1 MRMSEPA
8 PTDARPRVV
17 IVHNFLSAYRVE
29 LFTELARR
37 FDLDVWLLGDVASVR
52 EWRDTAPADAF
63 RRRVLPR
70 VTLPLGSRYNA
81 LLLNP
86 TLSRELRRARP
97 DCLIVCGWDTP
108 GAFAAAR
115 AARKAGI
122 PLVVWSGSTAA
133 EDSFL
138 RRVTLPLV
146 RRHVALADA
155 WLAYGTRARDYL
167 ASLGADPDRTFLAW
181 NTVDLD
187 FFARRSK
194 LYPVERK
201 ALRDRLDIRTP
212 DLVLYCGNLLALKG
226 LDDLLQG
233 FAQCLPRL
241 PGLTLVLA
249 GSGRERRRF
258 ETLAKQLGISDNVR
272 FAGYVPREELPAW
285 YGLADLLVL
294 PSRSE
299 VWGLVINEAL
309 ACGVPAA
316 ASTAAGAT
324 ADLVRDGENGYV
336 FPPRDPAVIAAVF
349 DRHFALSPGERAVM
363 RERARASIAPFTVAC
378 TADAF
383 EESVRTARGRR

>member
-1 MRMSEPA
+1 
-8 PTDARPRVV
+8 VV

-37 FDLDVWLLGDVASVR
+37 FDLDVWLLGDVASLR

-86 TLSRELRRARP
+86 TLTRELRRARP
-97 DCLIVCGWDTP
+97 DCLVVCGWDTP

-115 AARKAGI
+115 AARRAGI

-133 EDSFL
+133 EESLL
-138 RRVTLPLV
+138 RRATLPMV

-167 ASLGADPDRTFLAW
+167 VSLGADPDRTGLAW

-187 FFARRSK
+187 FFARRSA

-201 ALRDRLDIRTP
+201 ALRDRLDLRTS
-212 DLVLYCGNLLALKG
+212 DVVLYCGNLLALKG
-226 LDDLLQG
+226 LDDLLAG
-233 FAQCLPRL
+233 FAQCLRRHR
-241 PGLTLVLA
+241 GLTLVLA
-249 GSGRERRRF
+249 GSGREQRRF
-258 ETLAKQLGISDNVR
+258 EALAKRLGISENVR
-272 FAGYVPREELPAW
+272 FTGYVPREELPAW

-309 ACGVPAA
+309 ACGVPVA
-316 ASTAAGAT
+316 ASSAAGAT
-324 ADLVRDGENGYV
+324 ADLVRDGVNGYV
-336 FPPRDPAVIAAVF
+336 FPPRDPDAIAAALS
-349 DRHFALSPGERAVM
+349 RHFDLPPGERAAM
-363 RERARASIAPFTVAC
+363 RERARVSVAPFTIAR

-383 EESVRTARGRR
+383 VEAVRTARGRC